1 MNQSDVRILIVDD
14 EKNIRMTLERALE
27 SSGYRV
33 DAAASG
39 EEALRKLDTEG
50 ATLMLLDLKMPGL
63 DGMQV
68 LHRVRERKIRLKVI
82 IITAH
87 GTVDNAVEAMKLGAV
102 DFLQKPFGPAE
113 IRDAVDR
120 ALRRQA
126 LFDAR
131 KSADAGAGG
140 PSAVDTD
147 YDTLIDLA
155 KACIEEQDLESAVA
169 QAKLAIGADPARA
182 EALNLLGA
190 LMEIGQ
196 NFFLAL
202 KYYRMALILDPMYR
216 PAETNLRRLTRDAP
230 EVPMAFDD
238 AGGERQ
244 TCT

>member
-1 MNQSDVRILIVDD
+1 MNDSDVRILIVDD

-50 ATLMLLDLKMPGL
+50 ANLMLLDLKMPGL

-120 ALRRQA
+120 ALQRQA
-126 LFDAR
+126 LLDAHR
-131 KSADAGAGG
+131 SAAGGAGG
-140 PSAVDTD
+140 PALDATG

-155 KACIEEQDLESAVA
+155 KACIEEQDFDSAA
-169 QAKLAIGADPARA
+169 DQARLAIGADPARA

-190 LMEIGQ
+190 LVEIGQ
-196 NFFLAL
+196 NFLLAQ
-202 KYYRMALILDPMYR
+202 KYYRMALILDPAYR

-230 EVPMAFDD
+230 EIPMAFDD

-244 TCT
+244 KCT